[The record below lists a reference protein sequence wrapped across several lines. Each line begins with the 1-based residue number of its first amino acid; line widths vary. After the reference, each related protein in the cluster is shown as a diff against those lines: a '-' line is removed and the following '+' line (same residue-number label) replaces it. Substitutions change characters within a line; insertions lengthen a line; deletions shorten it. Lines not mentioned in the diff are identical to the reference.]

1 MFSMSHLSF
10 RSTVALLLSIPFP
23 FSFFITEIKN
33 QDSNLTQVCS
43 QSNHAVVLRTISQLY
58 HDKKLVLIPMGI
70 FVPEKIVSSANL
82 FLSHGL
88 FIIKRKKNMI
98 ALCFVI
104 VLIKCPL
111 WGLQNFLA

>member
-1 MFSMSHLSF
+1 
-10 RSTVALLLSIPFP
+10 
-23 FSFFITEIKN
+23 
-33 QDSNLTQVCS
+33 
-43 QSNHAVVLRTISQLY
+43 
-58 HDKKLVLIPMGI
+58 MGI